1 MKIFINLPTWLGD
14 AVMASA
20 AIYTIKEKYPQ
31 AKFTFY
37 GSFVSTELF
46 KRFEN
51 AQILVENKKQR
62 YRQILQARKNLGKFD
77 LAFSFRSAFSS
88 KIILNLIKAK
98 KRFYFDKN
106 ILKEEH
112 QVLKYLNFIEKAL
125 KFKATSNALKL
136 PIKAKS
142 TQKILGINPGAH
154 FGSAKRWDASY
165 FARVAKEF
173 SSTHKILIFGVE
185 SEREICDEI
194 EHFLLKEGIKAKN
207 LCGKTSIY
215 ALCKNISLL
224 DLLITNDSGPMHIG
238 AAYGVKTVAVFGST
252 KFSQTSPWQENA
264 KIAHLN
270 LACMPCMQ
278 KVCPLKHHKCMK
290 DLKPQIV
297 INEAKNLLKI

>member
-1 MKIFINLPTWLGD
+1 MRIFINLPTWLGD

-20 AIYTIKEKYPQ
+20 AIYAIKEKFDD
-31 AKFTFY
+31 AEFLFY
-37 GSFVSTELF
+37 GSFVSTQVF
-46 KRFEN
+46 KNFQN
-51 AQILVENKKQR
+51 CKVIVENKKQR
-62 YRQILQARKNLGKFD
+62 YSQIFKLRKELEEFD
-77 LAFSFRSAFSS
+77 LAISFRSAFSS

-112 QVLKYLNFIEKAL
+112 QVLKYLNFTEKAL
-125 KFKATSNALKL
+125 NFKATSNVLKL

-142 TQKILGINPGAH
+142 TQKFLGINAGAH
-154 FGSAKRWDASY
+154 FGSAKRWEASY

-173 SSTHKILIFGVE
+173 SSTHQILIFGVE

-215 ALCKNISLL
+215 TLCKNISML

-290 DLKPQIV
+290 DLKPEVV
-297 INEAKNLLKI
+297 INLANNLLGV